1 MSNPTYCPQCQ
12 APLKVP
18 AGLAADKSIICPEC
32 RLKFVPPVS
41 DAPMG
46 DAPAASEAPASYL
59 GLILLVLGIVIFAGA
74 IGVWS
79 LLNRSDPAITSAA
92 GDNAPG
98 GDDELSKLTAKL
110 KSDSS
115 ESKATG
121 ETSATPPIPAPT
133 PSKPE
138 VPQPIKKAPKTY
150 AETKRPEENP
160 STPVIAVEAGVA
172 QQQQVNEAIDR
183 GVAYLKAAQ
192 YPTGTW
198 SKNPDNAPQTY
209 SVGYAA
215 LGGLTL
221 LECQVPA
228 ADPAV
233 QKAAAFVRTTQ
244 ITDRLHRNYQMAC
257 AILFLDR
264 LGDPQDRTLI
274 QNYAL
279 HLVAGQTAR
288 GGWQYDSPDLS
299 DVELQQL
306 FNFLEATRIP
316 VADLKSTLD
325 KKVNG
330 AGEPAQ
336 PAAKK
341 PPAKKAVAKVPPAQ
355 TLSRQVL
362 AIPIVYL
369 HYFPKGTPPA
379 PVQRDMLVGLMP
391 EDNSN
396 AQFALLALWTARRHG
411 IPTERCLIAAAQKFA
426 TSQNHDGGWGYT
438 GSGGLVQITNSTP
451 AMTAVGLLGLAM
463 GYAVVPAAP
472 PTGKLPEQPAIANA
486 LTKLGKH
493 IDADDMKNFYFLWSV
508 ERVAML
514 YNLKTIGSRDWY
526 DVGAKMLLSTQQK
539 EGSWSMQRYSGSTP
553 PLDTCFALLF
563 LKRSNLVQDLSDRL
577 PFLMAIRDPGGP
589 PER

>member
-1 MSNPTYCPQCQ
+1 MSKPTYCPQCQ

-18 AGLAADKSIICPEC
+18 AGLAADKAIICPAC

-41 DAPMG
+41 DAPTAG
-46 DAPAASEAPASYL
+46 EAAASHL
-59 GLILLVLGIVIFAGA
+59 GLILLVLGIVIFASA
-74 IGVWS
+74 IGIWS

-92 GDNAPG
+92 GDNVSG
-98 GDDELSKLTAKL
+98 SDGELSKLTAKL
-110 KSDSS
+110 QSDAS
-115 ESKATG
+115 ETKAKDQT
-121 ETSATPPIPAPT
+121 AAANPAPA

-138 VPQPIKKAPKTY
+138 VSQPIKKPVPKTY
-150 AETKRPEENP
+150 AETKRPEEGP
-160 STPVIAVEAGVA
+160 SAAPVIAVETGIV

-228 ADPAV
+228 GDPAV

-257 AILFLDR
+257 VILFLDR
-264 LGDPQDRTLI
+264 LGDPQDRALI

-279 HLVAGQTAR
+279 HLVAGQSVR
-288 GGWQYDSPDLS
+288 GGWTYDSPDLS
-299 DVELQQL
+299 NVELQQL
-306 FNFLEATRIP
+306 LHFLEATRLP
-316 VADLKSTLD
+316 VPELQTTD
-325 KKVNG
+325 KKEAKG
-330 AGEPAQ
+330 TEAPA
-336 PAAKK
+336 K
-341 PPAKKAVAKVPPAQ
+341 PPAKKSAARPKVAVPPARS
-355 TLSRQVL
+355 LSQQVL

-369 HYFPKGTPPA
+369 HYFPKGTPPE
-379 PVQRDMLVGLMP
+379 PKQREFLVSLTPG
-391 EDNSN
+391 DNSN
-396 AQFALLALWTARRHG
+396 TQFALLALWAARRHDVA
-411 IPTERCLIAAAQKFA
+411 TERCLIAAAHRFVA
-426 TSQNHDGGWGYT
+426 IQNKDDGGWSYYGDV
-438 GSGGLVQITNSTP
+438 SQIAHSTP
-451 AMTAVGLLGLAM
+451 AMTSVGLAM
-463 GYAVVPAAP
+463 GYAVMPKPP
-472 PTGKLPEQPAIANA
+472 PTGKLPEVPAIANA

-526 DVGAKMLLSTQQK
+526 DVGAKMLLSNQQK
-539 EGSWSMQRYSGSTP
+539 EGNWSMGRYSGSTP